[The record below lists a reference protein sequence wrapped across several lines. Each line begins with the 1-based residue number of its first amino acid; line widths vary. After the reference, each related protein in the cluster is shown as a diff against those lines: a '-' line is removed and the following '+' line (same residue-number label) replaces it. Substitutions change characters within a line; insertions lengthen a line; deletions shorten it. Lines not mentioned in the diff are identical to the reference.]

1 MAEKEKRADLYKT
14 GEEFEPLEYR
24 VTPEWNAQFQEA
36 LEAYYPRYE
45 EETAFGPPL
54 VVPGLFIVNS
64 NVTRSPGFKLDPGM
78 AAVHAKEEVEFINP
92 GRVGK
97 RFEVTWKVVDY
108 YEKRD
113 RPFQTKEALIVD
125 EDGVKILCRRLTD
138 TYMGGPYKG
147 AKGGESPG
155 ERREEPRTHL
165 QSGRE
170 EEKESGDRGSI
181 TRNAREGSEFAG
193 RLRTVFLERI
203 NFFSGGYPKGPNWPA
218 KNIHTD
224 LETAKR
230 CGLETVAASGAMFEG
245 YLADLMTDLFGV
257 EWLNYGMMTLAF
269 INVVNKDD
277 TLVPKGVVRSKE
289 VAGSKLEFTL
299 DLWCENQYGTK
310 VVVGTGR
317 GFLK

>member
-1 MAEKEKRADLYKT
+1 MVAKEKRADLYKT
-14 GEEFEPLEYR
+14 GEEFEPLQYR

-45 EETAFGPPL
+45 EETAFGPPM
-54 VVPGLFIVNS
+54 VVPGLFIANS

-92 GRVGK
+92 GRVGNT
-97 RFEVTWKVVDY
+97 FEVRWKVIEY

-125 EDGVKILCRRLTD
+125 EDGVEILRRRLTD

-155 ERREEPRTHL
+155 ERREEPRAHSRVAHAKG
-165 QSGRE
+165 Q
-170 EEKESGDRGSI
+170 
-181 TRNAREGSEFAG
+181 EGLDMKPIKRDALEGMEFAG
-193 RLRTVFLERI
+193 KIRTVTLERI
-203 NFFSGGYPKGPNWPA
+203 NFFSGGFPRGPNWPA

-224 LETAKR
+224 LETAKT

-245 YLADLMTDLFGV
+245 YLVDLMIDLFGV
-257 EWLNYGMMTLAF
+257 EWLNYGMMNLAF
-269 INVVNKDD
+269 INIVDKDD
-277 TLVPKGVVRSKE
+277 TLIPKGLVRSKD
-289 VAGSKLEFTL
+289 VVGSRVEFAL

-310 VVVGTGR
+310 VVVGTGK
-317 GFLK
+317 GFVK